1 MGTQTDYNKKGIL
14 LEAII
19 KDSANSKE
27 KVRNSI
33 KGVFNAIKGRYRG
46 SDESKNSK
54 FINLLSNLL
63 RYENVKSSGM
73 KGLVYEGI
81 KKELVDE
88 IYKNR
93 TVKKY
98 WINQIFLIKYGEFR
112 NFFDGGL
119 EKIFDCDYSER
130 RDIRLNRQ
138 RDVPLKAHPYKVRQ
152 DAIIFREL
160 SHLVNKGKRFMDLGK
175 KELREANKQF
185 RGKIEESKEFIEK
198 TDFLIMSYFNLVEDY
213 NKFSENINLSN
224 YRKYFD
230 SIKKLSKEVDIYL
243 KNAKDDQIK
252 FLREYFGRI
261 CDYYRLRMSYDLVSN
276 EPEKLKLKGSRTIS
290 TLLGEASVLSL
301 VENPHNANKK
311 DEKYFLFERVK
322 SVLPKM
328 PQYLIEYHADPGK
341 IFREKGL
348 TKK

>member
-1 MGTQTDYNKKGIL
+1 
-14 LEAII
+14 
-19 KDSANSKE
+19 
-27 KVRNSI
+27 
-33 KGVFNAIKGRYRG
+33 
-46 SDESKNSK
+46 
-54 FINLLSNLL
+54 
-63 RYENVKSSGM
+63 
-73 KGLVYEGI
+73 
-81 KKELVDE
+81 
-88 IYKNR
+88 
-93 TVKKY
+93 
-98 WINQIFLIKYGEFR
+98 
-112 NFFDGGL
+112 
-119 EKIFDCDYSER
+119 
-130 RDIRLNRQ
+130 
-138 RDVPLKAHPYKVRQ
+138 
-152 DAIIFREL
+152 L